1 MLRLDCWGDN
11 ARVVGNSVGKLTEKI
26 NDEYVID
33 WDSKLVL

>member
-1 MLRLDCWGDN
+1 MFRLDSCGDN
-11 ARVVGNSVGKLTEKI
+11 ARVVGNSVGKLMEKI